1 MLIKSAFCAVP
12 LGLSVT
18 SGHTHSRARWV
29 TLHLDNYPT
38 STAITTHVSYN
49 TNPCG
54 IRSGAG
60 PCLTPDGI
68 QNDKKMEAVIVYHRE
83 PFEDTHT
90 HLLSHSIDFVLCLPA
105 SLTHPLSSRFWAHAR
120 ALHRYL
126 WCCCGRF
133 VCVAAL
139 FEESWMLNEKYL
151 LVYHLHTN
159 YLFRDRFFFDFS
171 LRHIKFDIKQVL
183 L

>member
-68 QNDKKMEAVIVYHRE
+68 PNVKNASSWSSTTENHLKIH
-83 PFEDTHT
+83 THT
-90 HLLSHSIDFVLCLPA
+90 HAFTQHRLCALSTCQPDTPTVITFLSTCTCVTSGFVVLLRPLRLCCCTVWGELDVKWEIFACLPSAHQLFVQGPFFLA
-105 SLTHPLSSRFWAHAR
+105 SAH
-120 ALHRYL
+120 
-126 WCCCGRF
+126 
-133 VCVAAL
+133 
-139 FEESWMLNEKYL
+139 
-151 LVYHLHTN
+151 
-159 YLFRDRFFFDFS
+159 
-171 LRHIKFDIKQVL
+171 
-183 L
+183 

>member
-68 QNDKKMEAVIVYHRE
+68 QNVKKMEAVDRLPQRTVWRY
-83 PFEDTHT
+83 THT
-90 HLLSHSIDFVLCLPA
+90 HAFTQHRLCALSTCQPDTPAVITFLSTCTCVTSVFVVLLQQLRLCCCTVWGKLDVKGEIFACLPSA
-105 SLTHPLSSRFWAHAR
+105 HQLFVQGPFFLWFLTSAH
-120 ALHRYL
+120 
-126 WCCCGRF
+126 
-133 VCVAAL
+133 
-139 FEESWMLNEKYL
+139 
-151 LVYHLHTN
+151 
-159 YLFRDRFFFDFS
+159 
-171 LRHIKFDIKQVL
+171 
-183 L
+183 